1 MTLAAEQ
8 GTKPGNRSQR
18 HSLFPFMAGLGATF
32 WAEAKLDMALSLCK
46 VALEWVADSP
56 ANDAW

>member
-1 MTLAAEQ
+1 
-8 GTKPGNRSQR
+8 
-18 HSLFPFMAGLGATF
+18 MAGLGATF
-32 WAEAKLDMALSLCK
+32 WAEAKLDMALSLYK

>member
-1 MTLAAEQ
+1 
-8 GTKPGNRSQR
+8 
-18 HSLFPFMAGLGATF
+18 MAGLGAAF

-46 VALEWVADSP
+46 VALEWVADFP